1 MDATVETILLLWL
14 NLPSGLLGYYIFRYQ
29 FFEVAIQR
37 SLGLSLVGI
46 LLLVIYLFVVRGLRD
61 FLEDRFLLPG
71 LLVEAAM
78 ILALFALA
86 QPLKRW
92 MEGSVHQLFSLEMA
106 RLSGM
111 AARLEEVSRSTVEID
126 RLVRFTEN
134 LLRSELGLQEA
145 GLLLYPEASP
155 VGEEEGKT
163 GGGQDR
169 RERFFLKQGEKT
181 IGELQVAS
189 ASGRLSTEQ
198 QAGVQLVAAQFVAAL
213 ENCRLAQG
221 KIELETGAGRAGQMG
236 IPGPDGCSRGSQR
249 QESAELDQ
257 DHRSAHA
264 GRWRGQE
271 EIPERSRPDKR
282 RNRPLESQR
291 GPVAEILPA
300 VRGRPVQPGPGP
312 GAGQDRA
319 DLPGRVGAPAGPVD
333 SQPGFTAIA
342 GAG

>member
-1 MDATVETILLLWL
+1 MDDSIETILLLCL

-92 MEGSVHQLFSLEMA
+92 MEGSVRQLFSLEMA

-134 LLRSELGLQEA
+134 LLRTELGLQEVQVA
-145 GLLLYPEASP
+145 LYAESAP
-155 VGEEEGKT
+155 VRAEDSRT
-163 GGGQDR
+163 GGNPGPG
-169 RERFFLKQGEKT
+169 ERFFLQQGEKAL
-181 IGELQVAS
+181 GELRVAA

-198 QAGVQLVAAQFVAAL
+198 QAGVQVVAAQFVAGTGEL
-213 ENCRLAQG
+213 QVGSGENRTGA
-221 KIELETGAGRAGQMG
+221 GAGRARQMG
-236 IPGPDGCSRGSQR
+236 VLGANGCSGGSQR
-249 QESAELDQ
+249 QESAEFDQ
-257 DHRSAHA
+257 NHHPAHA
-264 GRWRGQE
+264 GRW
-271 EIPERSRPDKR
+271 
-282 RNRPLESQR
+282 
-291 GPVAEILPA
+291 
-300 VRGRPVQPGPGP
+300 
-312 GAGQDRA
+312 
-319 DLPGRVGAPAGPVD
+319 
-333 SQPGFTAIA
+333 
-342 GAG
+342 